1 MSTTPVKQPIIPRVK
16 RETIIRLLKKGE
28 RIDGRRFENFRKI
41 NVMLNPIPKA
51 EGSAI
56 VHVGNTTVMTGVKLE
71 IGTPYSDR
79 PNEGVLQVHAEFVPL
94 ASPTFEPGPPD
105 EDAIEVARVI
115 DRSLREPKVIKLE
128 DLVLIPGKRVWI
140 VFNDLYLLDHDG
152 NIIDTGMLSTI
163 LALNQTKMPEVK
175 IESEENII
183 INRENKIN
191 PLPINLNVVTV
202 TIGVYEEY
210 LIVDPS
216 LDEEL
221 VIDSRI
227 TFAIDENRRIVGLQR
242 MGMKGI
248 KPALFEEALDL
259 ALRKASEL
267 HELVRKILNNPQ
279 DYIKPSLS
287 IESFWER

>member
-28 RIDGRRFENFRKI
+28 RIDGRRFEDFRKI